1 MTCGMWGLD
10 QSPPFWNRMF
20 KFMILY
26 YFSAKKMGGIWSC
39 CVPKDLVSL
48 LKPVSRL
55 ATAVAVSHFNM
66 PGQILQSRQKH
77 WEKATERAVE
87 LITHLLLTPGQI
99 MSWNTRKTF
108 VHKV

>member
-1 MTCGMWGLD
+1 MTCGMWGLGLGLG
-10 QSPPFWNRMF
+10 QSLPFWKRM
-20 KFMILY
+20 FMILY
-26 YFSAKKMGGIWSC
+26 YFSAKKMRRIWSC

-77 WEKATERAVE
+77 
-87 LITHLLLTPGQI
+87 
-99 MSWNTRKTF
+99 
-108 VHKV
+108 